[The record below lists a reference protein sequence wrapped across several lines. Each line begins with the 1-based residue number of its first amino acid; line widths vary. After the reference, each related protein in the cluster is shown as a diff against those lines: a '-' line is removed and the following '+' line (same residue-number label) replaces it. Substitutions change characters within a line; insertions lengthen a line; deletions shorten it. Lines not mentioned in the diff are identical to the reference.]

1 MGYDYF
7 DGDADLA
14 DNVLAFSQILRNIP
28 STVLST
34 FSLTGLAA
42 FVNVAALAG
51 DFDATRPGMSL
62 TPLPRFLLPSR
73 ARIRIVLMAV
83 LGALVLGTVIFHL
96 LEGWSILDSL
106 YVTAQTV
113 TTVGFGD
120 ITPHTALGRAF
131 ATVFMIV
138 GVGIV
143 LYALTSTVQSIVHSE
158 LFARYGHSRKMSKLR
173 DHFIICGA
181 GRVGSH
187 LIRSLRA
194 VDGVFLVIES
204 DQRKCEALMD
214 MNIPVLIRDATLEES
229 LIEAGVEHARGLASC
244 LPDDADNVYVV
255 LTARDLNPNI
265 HIVARAAEEQAES
278 KLIRAGANRVV
289 APTIIGGHR
298 MAMALTKP
306 AVGDFLDSVTANDL
320 ELGFEQLEVD
330 PVSTLVNRKLSET
343 VIRSELNIV
352 IVSIRR
358 NDGEII
364 FNPGGETKI
373 EGGDM
378 LIAIGNEESLA
389 RLNALARGR
398 ATQQR
403 AIEAE
408 TR

>member
-1 MGYDYF
+1 
-7 DGDADLA
+7 
-14 DNVLAFSQILRNIP
+14 
-28 STVLST
+28 
-34 FSLTGLAA
+34 
-42 FVNVAALAG
+42 
-51 DFDATRPGMSL
+51 MSL
-62 TPLPRFLLPSR
+62 TPLPRFLLPTR
-73 ARIRIVLMAV
+73 ARIRIVLLAV
-83 LGALVLGTVIFHL
+83 LAAIAFGTVVFHL

-106 YVTAQTV
+106 YVTVQTV

-120 ITPHTALGRAF
+120 ITPRTAAGRVF
-131 ATVFMIV
+131 ATAFMMIGV
-138 GVGIV
+138 GVV

-158 LFARYGHSRKMSKLR
+158 LFARYRQTRKMSKLR

-194 VDGVFLVIES
+194 VDGVFIVIES
-204 DQRKCEALMD
+204 DLSKCEALTA
-214 MNIPVLIRDATLEES
+214 MNIPVLLRDATLEET

-306 AVGDFLDSVTANDL
+306 AVGDFLDSVTANHL

-330 PVSTLVNRKLSET
+330 PVSSLVGRKLSES

-358 NDGEII
+358 NNGQII

-373 EGGDM
+373 ESSDM
-378 LIAIGNEESLA
+378 LIAIGNAESLA
-389 RLNALARGR
+389 RLNELARGR
-398 ATQQR
+398 AAQQR
-403 AIEAE
+403 AVEDGLL
-408 TR
+408 T

>member
-1 MGYDYF
+1 
-7 DGDADLA
+7 
-14 DNVLAFSQILRNIP
+14 
-28 STVLST
+28 
-34 FSLTGLAA
+34 
-42 FVNVAALAG
+42 
-51 DFDATRPGMSL
+51 MSL

-73 ARIRIVLMAV
+73 ARIRIVLIAV
-83 LGALVLGTVIFHL
+83 LAAIAVGTVAFHL

-120 ITPHTALGRAF
+120 IAPRTAVGRAF
-131 ATVFMIV
+131 ATVFMMV
-138 GVGIV
+138 GVGVV

-194 VDGVFLVIES
+194 DDGLFMVIES
-204 DQRKCEALMD
+204 DQRRCEALMD
-214 MNIPVLIRDATLEES
+214 MNIPVLVRDATLEES
-229 LIEAGVEHARGLASC
+229 LVEAGVEHARGLASC

-255 LTARDLNPNI
+255 LTARDLNPDI
-265 HIVARAAEEQAES
+265 HIVARAAEEQAEA

-306 AVGDFLDSVTANDL
+306 AVGDFLDSITANQLD
-320 ELGFEQLEVD
+320 LGFEQLEVE
-330 PVSTLVNRKLSET
+330 PVSSFVGRRLSET
-343 VIRSELNIV
+343 NIRSQLNIV

-358 NDGEII
+358 ANGEIV
-364 FNPGGETKI
+364 FNPNAEAVI
-373 EGGDM
+373 QAGDM
-378 LIAIGNEESLA
+378 LIAIGSAESLA
-389 RLNALARGR
+389 QLTALARGQAR
-398 ATQQR
+398 AEG
-403 AIEAE
+403 AVKA
-408 TR
+408 

>member
-1 MGYDYF
+1 M
-7 DGDADLA
+7 
-14 DNVLAFSQILRNIP
+14 
-28 STVLST
+28 
-34 FSLTGLAA
+34 
-42 FVNVAALAG
+42 AALAG

-62 TPLPRFLLPSR
+62 TPLPRFLLPNR
-73 ARIRIVLMAV
+73 ARIRIVLIAV
-83 LGALVLGTVIFHL
+83 LAAIAVGTVVFHL

-113 TTVGFGD
+113 TTVGFGY
-120 ITPHTALGRAF
+120 ITPRTTAGRVF
-131 ATVFMIV
+131 ATVFMMV

-143 LYALTSTVQSIVHSE
+143 LYALTSIVQSIVHSE
-158 LFARYGHSRKMSKLR
+158 LFARYGQSRKMSKLR

-194 VDGVFLVIES
+194 VDGIFLVIES
-204 DQRKCEALMD
+204 DQTKVESLMD
-214 MNIPVLIRDATLEES
+214 AGITVLVRDATLEES
-229 LIEAGVEHARGLASC
+229 LIEAGVQHARGLASC

-265 HIVARAAEEQAES
+265 HIVARAAEEAAES

-306 AVGDFLDSVTANDL
+306 AVGDFLDSITANHL

-330 PVSTLVNRKLSET
+330 SISLLVDRKLSET

-352 IVSIRR
+352 VVSIRR
-358 NDGEII
+358 YNGEII
-364 FNPGGETKI
+364 FNPSGETKI
-373 EGGDM
+373 EAGDM
-378 LIAIGNEESLA
+378 LIAIGNADSLA

-398 ATQQR
+398 ATQQA
-403 AIEAE
+403 AIE
-408 TR
+408 T

>member
-1 MGYDYF
+1 
-7 DGDADLA
+7 
-14 DNVLAFSQILRNIP
+14 
-28 STVLST
+28 
-34 FSLTGLAA
+34 
-42 FVNVAALAG
+42 
-51 DFDATRPGMSL
+51 MSL

-73 ARIRIVLMAV
+73 ARVRIVLLAV
-83 LGALVLGTVIFHL
+83 LAAMALGTLAFHL
-96 LEGWSILDSL
+96 IEGWSILDSL

-120 ITPHTALGRAF
+120 IAPRTILGRAF
-131 ATVFMIV
+131 ATVFMMV
-138 GVGIV
+138 GVGVV

-194 VDGVFLVIES
+194 VDGEFVVIES
-204 DQRKCEALMD
+204 DQKKAEALMD
-214 MNIPVLIRDATLEES
+214 MGLRVLLRDATLEGT
-229 LIEAGVEHARGLASC
+229 LVEAGVEHAHGLATC

-306 AVGDFLDSVTANDL
+306 AVGDFLDSVTANHL

-330 PVSTLVNRKLSET
+330 GASTLVHRKLSET

-352 IVSIRR
+352 VVSIRR
-358 NDGEII
+358 SNGEII
-364 FNPGGETKI
+364 FNPSGETKI
-373 EGGDM
+373 ENGDM
-378 LIAIGNEESLA
+378 LIAIGNAESLA
-389 RLNALARGR
+389 RLNVLARGR
-398 ATQQR
+398 A
-403 AIEAE
+403 AHEKVEAN
-408 TR
+408 R

>member
-1 MGYDYF
+1 
-7 DGDADLA
+7 
-14 DNVLAFSQILRNIP
+14 
-28 STVLST
+28 
-34 FSLTGLAA
+34 
-42 FVNVAALAG
+42 
-51 DFDATRPGMSL
+51 MSL
-62 TPLPRFLLPSR
+62 TPRLSFLLPTR
-73 ARIRIVLMAV
+73 VRIRVVFIAV
-83 LGALVLGTVIFHL
+83 IGAIVLGTIMFHV

-120 ITPHTALGRAF
+120 LAPRTPLGRAF
-131 ATVFMIV
+131 AVLFMMV
-138 GVGIV
+138 SVGIV
-143 LYALTSTVQSIVHSE
+143 LYALTSTVQAIVHSE
-158 LFARYGHSRKMSKLR
+158 LFATYGHSRKMSKMR

-187 LIRSLRA
+187 LIRNLSEA
-194 VDGVFLVIES
+194 HGTFLVIETDS
-204 DQRKCEALMD
+204 AKVEALMD
-214 MNIPVLIRDATLEES
+214 LGITVLPRDATLEET
-229 LIEAGVEHARGLASC
+229 LREAGVQYARGLASC

-255 LTARDLNPNI
+255 LTARDLNPNL

-306 AVGDFLDSVTANDL
+306 AVGDFLDSVTANHL

-330 PVSTLVNRKLSET
+330 PGSTLVGRRLKES

-364 FNPGGETKI
+364 FNPSGETRI

-378 LIAIGNEESLA
+378 LIAIGNAESLS
-389 RLNALARGR
+389 RLTALSRGR
-398 ATQQR
+398 VAQ
-403 AIEAE
+403 EKGVE
-408 TR
+408 V

>member
-1 MGYDYF
+1 
-7 DGDADLA
+7 
-14 DNVLAFSQILRNIP
+14 
-28 STVLST
+28 
-34 FSLTGLAA
+34 
-42 FVNVAALAG
+42 
-51 DFDATRPGMSL
+51 MSL
-62 TPLPRFLLPSR
+62 SPLPRFLIPAR
-73 ARIRIVLMAV
+73 ARIRIVLMSV
-83 LGALVLGTVIFHL
+83 LAAILLGTVVFHL
-96 LEGWSILDSL
+96 VEGWSILDSL

-120 ITPHTALGRAF
+120 LTPRTVFGRIF
-131 ATVFMIV
+131 ATLFMVV

-143 LYALTSTVQSIVHSE
+143 LYALTSTMQSIVHSE
-158 LFARYGHSRKMSKLR
+158 LFAQYGHSRKMSKLR

-194 VDGVFLVIES
+194 VDGVFVVIES
-204 DQRKCEALMD
+204 DQRKVEALMD
-214 MNIPVLIRDATLEES
+214 IGVPVLLRDATLEET
-229 LIEAGVEHARGLASC
+229 LMEAGVKHARGLATC

-265 HIVARAAEEQAES
+265 HIVARAAEEQAEN

-306 AVGDFLDSVTANDL
+306 AVGDFLDSVTANHL

-330 PVSTLVNRKLSET
+330 PVSSLVDRKLSET

-358 NDGEII
+358 DDGEII
-364 FNPGGETKI
+364 FNPSGESKI

-378 LIAIGNEESLA
+378 LIAIGNPESLS

-398 ATQQR
+398 VVRER
-403 AIEAE
+403 AIEAG
-408 TR
+408 

>member
-1 MGYDYF
+1 
-7 DGDADLA
+7 
-14 DNVLAFSQILRNIP
+14 
-28 STVLST
+28 
-34 FSLTGLAA
+34 
-42 FVNVAALAG
+42 
-51 DFDATRPGMSL
+51 MSL
-62 TPLPRFLLPSR
+62 SPLPRFLIPAR
-73 ARIRIVLMAV
+73 ARIRIVLLTV
-83 LGALVLGTVIFHL
+83 LLAILVGTVAFHL
-96 LEGWSILDSL
+96 LEGWSILESL
-106 YVTAQTV
+106 YVTVQTV

-120 ITPHTALGRAF
+120 LTPQTTLGRAF
-131 ATVFMIV
+131 STVFMML

-143 LYALTSTVQSIVHSE
+143 LYALTSTVQAIVHSE
-158 LFARYGHSRKMSKLR
+158 LFAQYGHSRKMSKLR

-194 VDGVFLVIES
+194 VDGTFLVIES
-204 DQRKCEALMD
+204 DQKRVEALMD
-214 MNIPVLIRDATLEES
+214 AGIPVLLRDATLEES
-229 LIEAGVEHARGLASC
+229 LIEAGVAHARGLATC

-255 LTARDLNPNI
+255 LTARDLNPGI
-265 HIVARAAEEQAES
+265 HIVARAAAEQAES

-306 AVGDFLDSVTANDL
+306 AVGDFLDSVTANHL

-352 IVSIRR
+352 VVSIRR
-358 NDGEII
+358 SDGEII
-364 FNPGGETKI
+364 FNPSGETKI
-373 EGGDM
+373 ESGDM
-378 LIAIGNEESLA
+378 LIAIGNEDSLA
-389 RLNALARGR
+389 RLKVLAHGQ
-398 ATQQR
+398 ATEQR

>member
-1 MGYDYF
+1 
-7 DGDADLA
+7 
-14 DNVLAFSQILRNIP
+14 
-28 STVLST
+28 
-34 FSLTGLAA
+34 
-42 FVNVAALAG
+42 
-51 DFDATRPGMSL
+51 MSL

-73 ARIRIVLMAV
+73 ARIRIVLLAV
-83 LGALVLGTVIFHL
+83 LGAIAVGTVIFHL

-106 YVTAQTV
+106 YVTVQTV

-120 ITPHTALGRAF
+120 VTPRTVLGRVF
-131 ATVFMIV
+131 ATLFMMV
-138 GVGIV
+138 GVGVV
-143 LYALTSTVQSIVHSE
+143 LYALTSTVQTIVHSE
-158 LFARYGHSRKMSKLR
+158 LFAQYGHSRKMSKMR

-194 VDGVFLVIES
+194 VDGKFLVLET
-204 DQRKCEALMD
+204 DQKRVEALMD
-214 MNIPVLIRDATLEES
+214 AGISVLLRDATLEES
-229 LIEAGVEHARGLASC
+229 LIEAGVEHARGIATC

-255 LTARDLNPNI
+255 LTARDLNPGI
-265 HIVARAAEEQAES
+265 HIVARAAAEQAES

-306 AVGDFLDSVTANDL
+306 AVGDFLDSVTANHL

-330 PVSTLVNRKLSET
+330 SVSRLVGRKLSET

-352 IVSIRR
+352 VVSIRR
-358 NDGEII
+358 NNGEII
-364 FNPGGETKI
+364 FNPSGETKI
-373 EGGDM
+373 ESGDM
-378 LIAIGNEESLA
+378 LIAIGNAESLA

-398 ATQQR
+398 AEQR
-403 AIEAE
+403 AVEAE